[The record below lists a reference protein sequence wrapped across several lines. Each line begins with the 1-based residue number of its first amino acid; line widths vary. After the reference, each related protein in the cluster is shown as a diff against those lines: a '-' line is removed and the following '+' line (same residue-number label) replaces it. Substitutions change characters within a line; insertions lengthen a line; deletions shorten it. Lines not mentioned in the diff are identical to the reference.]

1 MAKAQLEPDPN
12 ASVPTQLSPGWRDLG
27 WLSLYCMR
35 GIAELAW
42 ARLVFARMPAS
53 DIPMRNAKQG
63 RDRQSLNATDQ
74 KRVDRVAYV
83 IPRLGERM
91 PWRSD
96 CVPQALA
103 AQRWLGSASIA
114 SAIRIGVERPD
125 DGDFGAHAWLV
136 VGERIVTGG
145 RVEQYQ
151 LLLDESE
158 KSR

>member
-1 MAKAQLEPDPN
+1 MAKAQSDADPI
-12 ASVPTQLSPGWRDLG
+12 ASAAGSLAPNWRDLG
-27 WLSLYCMR
+27 WLAWYCIR

-42 ARLVFARMPAS
+42 ARIVFGRMPAS
-53 DIPMRNAKQG
+53 DIPARNTRAAQLEG
-63 RDRQSLNATDQ
+63 ELTLQ
-74 KRVDRVAYV
+74 KRKVIDRIAYV
-83 IPRLGERM
+83 IPRIGERL

-103 AQRWLGSASIA
+103 AQRWLSAHSIH

-145 RVEQYQ
+145 RVEQYL
-151 LLLDESE
+151 LLLDE
-158 KSR
+158 KQNH